1 MIKDIQADND
11 ERVGLYFDHGLDIN
25 VKLSGKDLH
34 KRTPLHLAALQGSL
48 NSILIMIGHGAD
60 VDPVDELGRTPLSL
74 AIENNKFTC
83 VRGLIE
89 LGADIE

>member
-1 MIKDIQADND
+1 LLKEIEMDND
-11 ERVGLYFDHGLDIN
+11 ERVNLFFEHGLDIN
-25 VKLSGKDLH
+25 VKLSH
-34 KRTPLHLAALQGSL
+34 ESHQKRTPIHFAALHGAL
-48 NSILIMIGHGAD
+48 NSILAMISQGSE
-60 VDPVDELGRTPLSL
+60 VDPIDEQGRTPISL